1 METTMEVDSNIT
13 IQSSAGSDF
22 VIAQNGQLFGKIDI
36 TQSAMDDSDASQ
48 IALTGVQYVLIK
60 FNPKASKVYEA
71 KIIIDDADGRTKDAI
86 FVRLTQECVRD
97 MKLTANRKIK
107 VQIQFRLNRL
117 HFCMMRWAVDQLSNT
132 RILFPTQNEHPALI
146 HRYERFPF

>member
-1 METTMEVDSNIT
+1 M
-13 IQSSAGSDF
+13 QSTAGSKF
-22 VIAQNGQLFGKIDI
+22 KNAKHGQLCGKIDM

-48 IALTGVQYVLIK
+48 IALTSVQFVLIK

-71 KIIIDDADGRTKDAI
+71 KIMKDDADGRTKDAI

-97 MKLTANRKIK
+97 MKLAANRTVK

-117 HFCMMRWAVDQLSNT
+117 HFCTMRWAVDKLSNT

-146 HRYERFPF
+146 HRYVEMSIIVEPVIKLKH